1 MPITYDNTQ
10 PLKSD
15 NAQLLKLDNAQLLK
29 LDNAKTLKVNVKV
42 NDSFADVGD
51 PTRDYFFQS
60 RKVSAEFRRSVEAVC
75 PRAFTTGR
83 DASFCVRLF
92 QYLMF
97 PSLFQ
102 QGTTRIAV
110 PCRTLAVLDGQPWT
124 SNYRAIDRLRALNY
138 PHRFTICLSKQFPAK
153 GEHYIDTFYTV
164 L

>member
-1 MPITYDNTQ
+1 MPVTQDNFMPITYDNPQ
-10 PLKSD
+10 PLKS
-15 NAQLLKLDNAQLLK
+15 DNAQLLK

-42 NDSFADVGD
+42 HVKVHDSFADVGD

-75 PRAFTTGR
+75 PRAFTKTR
-83 DASFCVRLF
+83 DASFCVRLL

-102 QGTTRIAV
+102 QGTTRIVV

-124 SNYRAIDRLRALNY
+124 SNYRAIDRLR
-138 PHRFTICLSKQFPAK
+138 T
-153 GEHYIDTFYTV
+153 
-164 L
+164 